1 MSNEGGHSMSTRKVL
16 CMILCLSISLGLCHL
31 ALAESRNNKTKRNKS
46 VPTDVEMAKSVPT
59 ELERV
64 GQAAQEPYDLK
75 EWNNRIRRE
84 KFDIVLPYAMRKN
97 NVDMWIHVMRVAIPD
112 PFGAEDLGS
121 TSGLFVFTDRGGDRI
136 ERAVLGRRWG
146 ATQRER
152 GEPSRLVEESGV
164 YDIIHDPVFVVEPVS
179 SPRTEYDYRFKGLRE
194 FVEAR
199 DPKCIAVNYRENL
212 GTWATSTRTEDGI
225 SHIDYL
231 LLKREL
237 GLKYAKRLIS
247 SEYVVMDYNI
257 TPVPS
262 EIELL
267 KKMRQE
273 ELEIVRKAFANI
285 KPGVTKTSEVG
296 ETGNWEADVVV
307 FRRMSTGQS
316 QRGRSKGWENTV
328 VEGGD
333 IIAAP
338 SQGVF
343 AYVLRQGETEPPPE
357 IKKLWAEYLKI
368 DKILV
373 ETIKAGLTPREI
385 MKNYKE
391 KFEEAGIIVRDPQL
405 HMFQPKNNFPVYS
418 AGYDPGKTHL
428 SIDCHGKGKG
438 ARTRKFD
445 IYMGPRIGSY
455 GPDWTWDIPLQPN
468 HHFVLEY
475 FFYMPSP
482 GPEGKDQYLFFWNHE
497 QAIATANGVEYLS
510 PPQKELYLIK

>member
-1 MSNEGGHSMSTRKVL
+1 MSTRKVL
-16 CMILCLSISLGLCHL
+16 CVIFSLIMFLGFCHVTT
-31 ALAESRNNKTKRNKS
+31 AKTVS
-46 VPTDVEMAKSVPT
+46 TDT
-59 ELERV
+59 ETAN
-64 GQAAQEPYDLK
+64 QQAQEKDDLK

-84 KFDIVLPYAMRKN
+84 RFDIVLPKAMRKN
-97 NVDMWIHVMRVAIPD
+97 NVDMWIHVMRVAIRD

-121 TSGLFVFTDRGGDRI
+121 TSGVFVFTDRGGDRF

-152 GEPSRLVEESGV
+152 GKPNKLVEESGV

-179 SPRTEYDYRFKGLRE
+179 SPMTEYDYRFKGLRE
-194 FVEAR
+194 FVEER
-199 DPKCIAVNYRENL
+199 DPKRIAVNYREKL
-212 GTWATSTRTEDGI
+212 GTWATSSRTNDGI

-231 LLKREL
+231 LLAEEL
-237 GLKYAKRLIS
+237 GDKYASRLIS
-247 SEYVVMDYNI
+247 SEYVIMDYNI

-267 KKMRQE
+267 KKMRE
-273 ELEIVRKAFANI
+273 DELKIVKKAFAGI
-285 KPGVTKTSEVG
+285 KPGVTKTREVG
-296 ETGNWEADVVV
+296 ETGDYEADVVV

-338 SQGVF
+338 SQGVY
-343 AYVLRQGETEPPPE
+343 AYVLREGETEPPPE
-357 IKKLWAEYLKI
+357 IQRLWAEYLKI
-368 DKILV
+368 DKILA
-373 ETIKAGLTPREI
+373 ETIKAGLPSREI
-385 MKNYKE
+385 MESYKQ
-391 KFEEAGIIVRDPQL
+391 KFEEEGIIVRDPQL
-405 HMFQPKNNFPVYS
+405 HMFQPKNNFPAYS
-418 AGYDPGKTHL
+418 KGFDPEKTHL

-438 ARTRKFD
+438 ARKRKFD

-455 GPDWTWDIPLQPN
+455 GPDWTWDVPLQSN

-482 GPEGKDQYLFFWNHE
+482 GPEGKDQYLFFWDHE
-497 QAIATANGVEYLS
+497 QAIATENGVEYLS